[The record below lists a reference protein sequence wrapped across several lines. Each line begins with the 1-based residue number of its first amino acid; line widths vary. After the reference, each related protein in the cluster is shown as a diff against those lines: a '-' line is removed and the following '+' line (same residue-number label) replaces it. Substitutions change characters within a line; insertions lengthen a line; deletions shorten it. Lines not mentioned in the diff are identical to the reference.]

1 MSQSTFVS
9 RPRCLAYAWLLYSW
23 LWWPPAPPRTSWA
36 TVLMSTTRERDT
48 VRLLV
53 NNHLDTHTFQF
64 DLSRVRV
71 VAAIASTATDAPPTT
86 NSMWSSALS
95 KIQRGTTATRRE
107 SRSPVWTGLLE
118 AARLSKLRMLSTKEC
133 KKEGFTFN
141 STYNL

>member
-1 MSQSTFVS
+1 MNPDRFRAGMSSVS
-9 RPRCLAYAWLLYSW
+9 
-23 LWWPPAPPRTSWA
+23 
-36 TVLMSTTRERDT
+36 
-48 VRLLV
+48 
-53 NNHLDTHTFQF
+53 

-107 SRSPVWTGLLE
+107 SRSLVWTGLSE

-133 KKEGFTFN
+133 KCVNESHLT
-141 STYNL
+141 LI